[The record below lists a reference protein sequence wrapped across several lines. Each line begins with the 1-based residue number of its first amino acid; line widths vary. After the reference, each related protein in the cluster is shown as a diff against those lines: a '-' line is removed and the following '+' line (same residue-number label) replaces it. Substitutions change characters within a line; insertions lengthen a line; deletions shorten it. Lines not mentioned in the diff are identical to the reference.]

1 MNLLLSS
8 IHELP
13 CTGMEHIYG
22 KLQTNFLKTKKAQL
36 LKS

>member
-13 CTGMEHIYG
+13 SMGMEHIYG
-22 KLQTNFLKTKKAQL
+22 KLQTNFLKPKGRNC
-36 LKS
+36 